1 MLDRKTIENNTIRFF
16 RKAGGTRPDLRLV
29 EYQDRK
35 IIVKD
40 FTHSDFWFKNIVGPI
55 LIGRESKVMLRLKGV
70 NGVPQFYGRI
80 DRYSLAMEYIPGK
93 SLDNIPK
100 ETLPNSFY
108 HNLHKNID
116 EIHARGIA
124 HCDLRSRGNVILAD
138 DGSAYIIDYAA
149 SVLLGRGFNPLIR
162 WLFNNFVMADNN
174 AVLRIKERLS
184 PELMSDI
191 EIEELKKELPLEK
204 QARIIGHGIRNIT
217 RRILTNK
224 K

>member
-1 MLDRKTIENNTIRFF
+1 MLDKQTIENNTTHFF

-40 FTHSDFWFKNIVGPI
+40 FTYSDFWFKNLIGPI
-55 LIGRESKVMLRLKGV
+55 LIGRESKAMLRLKGV
-70 NGVPQFYGRI
+70 NGVPKFYGRI
-80 DRYSLAMEYIPGK
+80 NRYSLAMEYICGK
-93 SLDNIPK
+93 SLDNIQK
-100 ETLPNSFY
+100 ETLPISFY

-116 EIHARGIA
+116 EIHASGIA

-149 SVLLGRGFNPLIR
+149 SVLLGRGLNPLIK
-162 WLFNNFVMADNN
+162 WLFNNFVKADNN

-184 PELMSDI
+184 PELLSDI

-204 QARIIGHGIRNIT
+204 QARFIGHGIRNLT
-217 RRILTNK
+217 RKLLTYK